1 MADKTAPKT
10 IDEYIAGFPPDVQ
23 TVLTK
28 VRSTIRRA
36 LPDAEEGISYGI
48 PTYRR
53 AGGYVIYFA
62 GWKKHFSLYPVS
74 TRLAATFKKELA
86 PYDLSGR
93 GTVRFLLSEPVP
105 VKLIS
110 AIAKFRAR
118 EGAEARK
125 KKTASTR
132 VSRRG

>member
-23 TVLTK
+23 TVLAK
-28 VRSTIRRA
+28 VRSTLRRA
-36 LPDAEEGISYGI
+36 LPDADEGISYGI

-53 AGGYVIYFA
+53 PGGSIIYFA
-62 GWKKHFSLYPVS
+62 GWKKHISLYPV
-74 TRLAATFKKELA
+74 TARLAAAFKKELA
-86 PYDLSGR
+86 PYELSGK
-93 GTVRFLLSEPVP
+93 GTVRCLLSEPVP

-110 AIAKFRAR
+110 AIAKYRAR
-118 EGAEARK
+118 EATQARK
-125 KKTASTR
+125 KKAASTR